1 MSLRPGPEI
10 FESQLQ
16 RMIRVLKT
24 GVEYHPA
31 NISAAGTRANR
42 PMRAASDFAVV
53 QQKAMGHAPFELSRS
68 AEASLLAAISA
79 SRPLVLRSGLAAVD
93 AAALVDEWEL
103 HVAQDITP
111 YQMAGGKGKQTLANM
126 WDSPLRLEHDLEDTD
141 VGNPVVA
148 WLENAQTGNG
158 VSARAWGLQQQIE
171 RVVAVAGRRILRR
184 PAFAAGLIE
193 PGGGPAHFDQYNNV
207 ALVLCGRK
215 RFFIAPHEAMRWV
228 DGERNGER
236 NERHDVHPLFPGAY
250 PQPTRRQWL
259 CADLGPGDLLFLPY
273 GWWHW
278 VESEPHSVMT
288 NVWVD

>member
-1 MSLRPGPEI
+1 
-10 FESQLQ
+10 
-16 RMIRVLKT
+16 
-24 GVEYHPA
+24 
-31 NISAAGTRANR
+31 
-42 PMRAASDFAVV
+42 
-53 QQKAMGHAPFELSRS
+53 MGHAPFELSRS

-79 SRPLVLRSGLAAVD
+79 SRPLVLRSGLTAVD

-103 HVAQDITP
+103 HVAKDITP
-111 YQMAGGKGKQTLANM
+111 YQMADGKGKQTLANM
-126 WDSPLRLEHDLEDTD
+126 WASPLRLEHDLEDTD
-141 VGNPVVA
+141 VGNPVIA

-158 VSARAWGLQQQIE
+158 VSARAWGMQQQIE

-184 PAFAAGLIE
+184 PAFAAGPIE
-193 PGGGPAHFDQYNNV
+193 PGGGPAHFDQYNNF

-215 RFFIAPHEAMRWV
+215 RFFIAPHEAMRWI

-250 PQPTRRQWL
+250 PQPTRRQWM

-278 VESEPHSVMT
+278 VESEPRSVMT

>member
-16 RMIRVLKT
+16 RMLRVLKT
-24 GVEYHPA
+24 GMEYHPA

-68 AEASLLAAISA
+68 AEASLLTAISTA
-79 SRPLVLRSGLAAVD
+79 RPLVLKSGLAAVD

-193 PGGGPAHFDQYNNV
+193 PGGGPAHFDQYNNCCTCSLWEE
-207 ALVLCGRK
+207 ALFHRTTRGDAVGR
-215 RFFIAPHEAMRWV
+215 R
-228 DGERNGER
+228 
-236 NERHDVHPLFPGAY
+236 GAEW
-250 PQPTRRQWL
+250 R
-259 CADLGPGDLLFLPY
+259 A
-273 GWWHW
+273 
-278 VESEPHSVMT
+278 
-288 NVWVD
+288 